1 MIRVISAANP
11 SAAAAQVPP
20 LQDIPSNFRSHNM
33 MSPLL
38 GMLLFAVGAASC
50 GGRLSGGNTLN
61 TTSAHAHTFPWR
73 KTRQF
78 LVRYNLRN
86 LEKWWNFRKSA
97 GSITDTNA
105 ARSSLPGFV
114 HLNLSETTLR
124 SAATNFPRVCVRK
137 YRVRS
142 DRSELFAS
150 VSQQLF
156 KTPTGLLI
164 GTACIY
170 VFVIPRAP

>member
-1 MIRVISAANP
+1 MKPVFIVSC
-11 SAAAAQVPP
+11 
-20 LQDIPSNFRSHNM
+20 SH
-33 MSPLL
+33 
-38 GMLLFAVGAASC
+38 
-50 GGRLSGGNTLN
+50 TLN

-86 LEKWWNFRKSA
+86 LEKWWSFRKSA

-105 ARSSLPGFV
+105 ARPSLAGFV

-124 SAATNFPRVCVRK
+124 SAATNFPLDCIRK

-142 DRSELFAS
+142 DRSELFTS

-156 KTPTGLLI
+156 KTPTGLLV
-164 GTACIY
+164 GTALCPVG
-170 VFVIPRAP
+170 VFRKL